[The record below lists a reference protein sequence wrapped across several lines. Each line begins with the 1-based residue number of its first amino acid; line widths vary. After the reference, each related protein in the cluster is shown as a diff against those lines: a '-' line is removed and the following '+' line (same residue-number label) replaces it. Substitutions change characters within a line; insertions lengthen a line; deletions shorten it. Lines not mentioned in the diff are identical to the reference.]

1 MRCYSNFCSEALTL
15 VGSIQIGKKIMP
27 LLQFCVDQCS
37 YKFLLGISYSIS
49 QFKLSYKYDLR
60 YYQNI
65 DYSQVVCP
73 TNLVLN
79 YW

>member
-1 MRCYSNFCSEALTL
+1 
-15 VGSIQIGKKIMP
+15 MP

-60 YYQNI
+60 DYQNI